1 MMLQNLRETCAQLNH
16 LETIQSKYLCPNC
29 KKALTE
35 TAWNYTCTECNFK
48 LPKKML
54 NVAITDDII
63 KILYSGKKTK
73 NMLFTK
79 KDGSTFS
86 AGLCLGKEG
95 IEFDFTS
102 GIPCPFCKKD
112 VQLNQHGCFCDCGLK
127 IYRNI
132 AGKKLTDNDIEIL
145 LTKGKT
151 AIKKNFKKKNGDTFD
166 AGLQLTKEKK
176 VNFYF

>member
-1 MMLQNLRETCAQLNH
+1 
-16 LETIQSKYLCPNC
+16 
-29 KKALTE
+29 
-35 TAWNYTCTECNFK
+35 
-48 LPKKML
+48 
-54 NVAITDDII
+54 
-63 KILYSGKKTK
+63 
-73 NMLFTK
+73 MLFTK